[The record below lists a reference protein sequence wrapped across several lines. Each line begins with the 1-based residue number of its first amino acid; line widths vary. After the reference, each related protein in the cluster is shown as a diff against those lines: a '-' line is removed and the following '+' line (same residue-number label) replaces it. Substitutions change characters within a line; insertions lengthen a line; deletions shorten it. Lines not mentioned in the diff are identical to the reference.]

1 MRLTCKGG
9 KYAVSHSYLIPYFII
24 SNKQVNLLCS
34 IIDNPPHYSRSRTP
48 LSILSISKIVIKLH
62 QLHLMPLV
70 KMRNKFVD
78 VLIFEVRV
86 KVAWQQDLEVA
97 VWVRAPA
104 DSIGDIVVVVVLIV
118 DQVVVLEEL
127 IAKVVGGVVRS
138 SSKTGDC

>member
-1 MRLTCKGG
+1 
-9 KYAVSHSYLIPYFII
+9 
-24 SNKQVNLLCS
+24 
-34 IIDNPPHYSRSRTP
+34 
-48 LSILSISKIVIKLH
+48 
-62 QLHLMPLV
+62 MPLV

-127 IAKVVGGVVRS
+127 IAKVVGGEVRS
-138 SSKTGDC
+138 SSQTGDC